1 VEPSLYETFSRAEWE
16 KLRESTPLTLDADD
30 IERLRGLNEQLSLE
44 EVEAI
49 YLPLSRLLNLHVAA
63 AQALHR
69 VTDRFTGAYRTHTP
83 YVIGM
88 AGSVAVG
95 KSTAARVLQAVLARW
110 PDHPRVDLLT
120 TDGFLYP
127 NAVLDARG
135 IMNRKGFPESY
146 DVRRL
151 LRFLAAVKAG
161 AEEVAAPVY
170 SHVTYDVV
178 PDERTVVRQ
187 PDILIVEGVNVLQV
201 GSGTPTFVSDYFD
214 FSIYVDA
221 DVNHI
226 RTWYVDRF
234 RTLRE
239 TVFQRPD
246 SYFHRYA
253 HLSEEEAE
261 TTALDIWTEI
271 NERNLNENILS
282 TRERAGLVLH
292 KGADHLV
299 TEVHLRRI

>member
-1 VEPSLYETFSRAEWE
+1 VELSLYETFSRAEWE

-30 IERLRGLNEQLSLE
+30 IERLRGLNERLSLE
-44 EVEAI
+44 EVEAV

-135 IMNRKGFPESY
+135 LMNRKGFPESY

-178 PDERTVVRQ
+178 PDERTVIRQ

-226 RTWYVDRF
+226 RQWYIDRF

-246 SYFHRYA
+246 SYFNRYA
-253 HLSEEEAE
+253 HLSEEEADQ
-261 TTALDIWTEI
+261 TALEIWTEI
-271 NERNLNENILS
+271 NERNLTENILS